1 MVCKCCGNDIGEN
14 MVCPYCGATQESEQQ
29 NSYASANSSTIPN
42 PADPIGSEQFN
53 QDEKAKEISPEEIS
67 DGKVMA
73 ILSYLGCLM
82 LIPLFAGRKNKFS
95 KFHLNQGL
103 VLLVSN
109 VILSAVVNC
118 IPKIGPILAIFASI
132 AILIFEIIGI
142 VNAATGKVK
151 ELPLIGKI
159 KIIK

>member
-1 MVCKCCGNDIGEN
+1 MVCKHCGNDIGEN
-14 MVCPYCGATQESEQQ
+14 MVCPYCGAAQETEQQ
-29 NSYASANSSTIPN
+29 NPYASTNSSTIPN

-73 ILSYLGCLM
+73 VLSYLGCLIF
-82 LIPLFAGRKNKFS
+82 IPIFAGRKNKFAR
-95 KFHLNQGL
+95 FHLNQGL

-118 IPKIGPILAIFASI
+118 IPKVGSILTIFASI